1 MKAWF
6 FLGGWGGFGGKEGIN
21 NDMGLKNAPHV
32 PQQIV
37 KPYLLFVN
45 DFKELLQ
52 YLTFATSF

>member
-6 FLGGWGGFGGKEGIN
+6 FWGGCGGKEGIN
-21 NDMGLKNAPHV
+21 NDKGLKNALHV

-45 DFKELLQ
+45 DFKDF
-52 YLTFATSF
+52 YYNI

>member
-1 MKAWF
+1 
-6 FLGGWGGFGGKEGIN
+6 
-21 NDMGLKNAPHV
+21 MGLKNAPHV